1 LCDAQDLRE
10 RYHVAVQ
17 RQHFFVRRTKKIIRL
32 WLKAFRQA

>member
-17 RQHFFVRRTKKIIRL
+17 RQHFFVRCTKKIIRL
-32 WLKAFRQA
+32 W